1 MRFYQE
7 WGGFFWEFNSVG
19 EFLKAVVERLIGTII
34 GIGILFLIS
43 LFFYWYG
50 QTH

>member
-7 WGGFFWEFNSVG
+7 WGGIIWEFNSVG
-19 EFLKAVVERLIGTII
+19 EYFKAIVERLIGVVI
-34 GIGILFLIS
+34 GVGILFLIS